1 MGVRSLNT
9 LASYGYKFGS
19 TGLEAVNPASFDV
32 YWIANFG
39 GNSNDTGRGIAV
51 DSLKNVYITGITQS
65 AGAGSNDAF
74 IAKFDSSGTIQWQ
87 RTLGGANSDN
97 GFAIAVDSSHNV
109 YICGDTDTGG
119 SQNEEILVAKYSPS
133 GTIQWQRTLGNTGN
147 DKGRGIAVDSS
158 HNVYVTGYARN
169 TSSSPNRDELFLA
182 KYNSSGT
189 IQGHRFLGGST
200 SDGDDSRAMAIDIDS
215 SDNVYM
221 CGSTDVVGNGN
232 DDLLITKYNSSLQ
245 IQWQRTLG
253 NSVKDEGYGCA
264 VDSLGNVYITG
275 YTSHDVNTNRIVI
288 AKYNTSGTI
297 QWQRTLAANLH
308 AHEGYACAVDGSG
321 NVYVTGIA
329 VIDGGTDFA
338 IAKYNTSGVIQ
349 WQRNLRTTGG
359 QTDVARAIVTDGSN
373 NFYVCGYT
381 GSPSNVLLAK
391 LPGDGSLTGTYGSYE
406 YAAITLTDAAGT
418 FTDAAATLTDAAGNL
433 TGATSSLTDSSSS
446 LTSTTTDIE

>member
-119 SQNEEILVAKYSPS
+119 SQNDEILVAKYSPS

-329 VIDGGTDFA
+329 VIDLGTDFA